1 MHAPVDMT
9 YNQLPVAQ
17 KKEPHNEILTFIL
30 SRRTYIPLIGLLDQS
45 PQFSLI
51 TLLRQDVL

>member
-17 KKEPHNEILTFIL
+17 KEPHNEILTFIL

-45 PQFSLI
+45 PLFFLT

>member
-45 PQFSLI
+45 PLFFLT
-51 TLLRQDVL
+51 TLLR